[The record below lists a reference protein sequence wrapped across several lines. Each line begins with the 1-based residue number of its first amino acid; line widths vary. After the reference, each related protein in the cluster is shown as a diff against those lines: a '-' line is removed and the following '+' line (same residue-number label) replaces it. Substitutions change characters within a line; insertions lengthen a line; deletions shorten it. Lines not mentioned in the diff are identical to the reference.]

1 MQKKTKISILIAQ
14 VFVLLIS
21 LILYVIARTYFLY
34 HVRFSLFEEIFAIF
48 FLLAETFLL
57 IHSFAFFIDLVNN
70 TLSHKLPQQKEPVSD
85 VWVAVLVPAR
95 HEPKKV
101 VENTLLTCLNM
112 AYKNK
117 TVYLLDDSSIESFK
131 QEARELSEALGVTL
145 FTRPNNRGAKAG
157 LINDFMA
164 TMTEK
169 YIAVFDADQNPM
181 PQFLNHILP
190 FLEGDDRLAFVQTPQ
205 FYTNTNKSASPVA
218 HVSNVQQAVFFEYVC
233 EGKSSNESMFCCGT
247 NVVIRRSALEDVG
260 GYDEETVTEDISTS
274 MNMHRKHWKSL
285 YYNKTYTFGMA
296 PEDLGSY
303 FKQQSRW
310 AMGTF
315 QLLRKLIFLF
325 FTNITA
331 LRPIQ
336 WFEYALSSS
345 YYLIGLADLFMITG
359 PILYIFF
366 NIPLY
371 FMSPEVYVLTFI
383 PYFMLSFSVY
393 YVSMKKKKYSL
404 LDIFKVQMLSMITLP
419 IYLWS
424 AFLVLFN
431 IKKGF
436 QITPKGGSRRV
447 PLRTLWPQFLLL
459 VIHLSAMTWGVLRL
473 YYDPSVALG
482 MNVFWV
488 ALHTGMFSGIVY
500 FNKG

>member
-1 MQKKTKISILIAQ
+1 MQEKHKVNILVAQ
-14 VFVLLIS
+14 VIVLLIS
-21 LILYVIARTYFLY
+21 ITLYVIARTYFLY
-34 HVRFSLFEEIFAIF
+34 RIHFTLFEEIFAVQ

-57 IHSFAFFIDLVNN
+57 IHSFSFFLDLVSNN
-70 TLSHKLPQQKEPVSD
+70 LPRKLPPQKKPEKDVS
-85 VWVAVLVPAR
+85 VAVLIPAR
-95 HEPKKV
+95 HEPREV
-101 VENTLLTCLNM
+101 VETTLLTCLNM
-112 AYKNK
+112 AYDNK
-117 TVYLLDDSSIESFK
+117 TVYLLDDSSIESYK
-131 QEARELSEALGVTL
+131 QDARELTESLGVKL

-181 PQFLNHILP
+181 PEFLNHLLP

-205 FYTNTNKSASPVA
+205 FYTNTDASPVA
-218 HVSNVQQAVFFEYVC
+218 HISNVQQAVFFEYVC

-260 GYDEETVTEDISTS
+260 GYDEDTVTEDISTS

-285 YYNKTYTFGMA
+285 YYNKAYTFGMA

-315 QLLRKLIFLF
+315 QLLRKLLFLF

-345 YYLIGLADLFMITG
+345 YYLIGLADLFLVSG

-366 NIPLY
+366 NIPSY
-371 FMSPEVYVLTFI
+371 FMAPEVYVLTFA
-383 PYFMLSFSVY
+383 PYFLLSFSIY
-393 YVSMKKKKYSL
+393 YASMNKKKYSPS
-404 LDIFKVQMLSMITLP
+404 DIFRVQMLSMMTMP
-419 IYLWS
+419 IYLRS
-424 AFLVLFN
+424 ALLVLFN
-431 IKKGF
+431 IKRGF
-436 QITPKGGSRRV
+436 QITPKGGSRSV
-447 PLRTLWPQFLLL
+447 PLRTLWPQLLL
-459 VIHLSAMTWGVLRL
+459 WMIHLSALTWGVLRM
-473 YYDPSVALG
+473 YFFDPTVALG
-482 MNVFWV
+482 MNVFWIGM
-488 ALHTGMFSGIVY
+488 HTVMFSGLFY
-500 FNKG
+500 FNKE

>member
-1 MQKKTKISILIAQ
+1 
-14 VFVLLIS
+14 
-21 LILYVIARTYFLY
+21 
-34 HVRFSLFEEIFAIF
+34 
-48 FLLAETFLL
+48 
-57 IHSFAFFIDLVNN
+57 
-70 TLSHKLPQQKEPVSD
+70 
-85 VWVAVLVPAR
+85 
-95 HEPKKV
+95 
-101 VENTLLTCLNM
+101 
-112 AYKNK
+112 
-117 TVYLLDDSSIESFK
+117 
-131 QEARELSEALGVTL
+131 
-145 FTRPNNRGAKAG
+145 
-157 LINDFMA
+157 
-164 TMTEK
+164 
-169 YIAVFDADQNPM
+169 
-181 PQFLNHILP
+181 
-190 FLEGDDRLAFVQTPQ
+190 
-205 FYTNTNKSASPVA
+205 
-218 HVSNVQQAVFFEYVC
+218 
-233 EGKSSNESMFCCGT
+233 MFCCGT

-371 FMSPEVYVLTFI
+371 FMAPEVYVLTFI